1 MSFNVGFVDDSVRR
15 RRRRRRFVSGLKVKY
30 KLLSISELSIGY
42 VTM

>member
-1 MSFNVGFVDDSVRR
+1 MSFNVGFVDDSVRS
-15 RRRRRRFVSGLKVKY
+15 RRRRRFVSGLKVKY